1 MNGLKL
7 RSTVVGEQHLT
18 DPMATLNPTF
28 TPKTPKLRPTH
39 GGGGPI
45 DHGRGGGGGGGGGR
59 GDNHPDFGEQ
69 LRRGRLAI
77 AIGLTAV
84 FMLFISFSTAFI
96 VRQAM
101 GRWDVRTQSYISDW
115 KHLPLPYALFALNTL
130 VLILSSVT
138 LEMSRRRTFQEAA
151 LAPAMAIPGVAI
163 HHERGVPWL
172 ELTLLLG
179 AGFLVGQ
186 VLAWREL
193 AMHGFYLSTNPIS
206 SFAYTIT
213 GMHALHLVGGLLALL
228 YAATALRWRNQALER
243 RRIVVDITAWYWHF
257 LTVLWVM
264 ILGLLVLTS

>member
-28 TPKTPKLRPTH
+28 TPKAPKLRPTH

-101 GRWDVRTQSYISDW
+101 GRWDIRTQSYISDW
-115 KHLPLPYALFALNTL
+115 KHVPLPYALFALNTL

-138 LEMSRRRTFQEAA
+138 LEVSRRRTFQEAA
-151 LAPAMAIPGVAI
+151 LAPAMTIPGVAN

-172 ELTLLLG
+172 ELTLFLG
-179 AGFLVGQ
+179 AGFLSGQ
-186 VLAWREL
+186 VLGWREL
-193 AMHGFYLSTNPIS
+193 ARHGFYLSTNPIS